1 MQQSWS
7 DLSRCKPGQVIW
19 RPRFFP
25 STNIPLWALRAG
37 SDRMASQYGQ
47 CQCSCR
53 SCWNGVAVLYDPPY
67 GTPNGSLCLEGVP
80 STRTSGGE
88 GRETHCR
95 SESELTVKAY
105 GPKPEN
111 IMLLVH
117 EVFETLILESFKGI
131 TYDFY
136 LPCPDCTSMVVKDP
150 HMFSA
155 SIIRRAT
162 ELKAPFLQC
171 LKYFHTISITDLHAS
186 MPPDSS
192 TDFDLHLVQAV
203 RGLKELQ
210 QEVSAEVFACFC
222 PADLKKEDEE
232 TVLPTRV
239 MKDVQELG
247 YKCWLAQDITK
258 ESTDEMAK
266 ALLDAKVFLV
276 FMSNNFIEDET
287 CCNLFK
293 YARLTLKKP
302 IILVAIGSDLG
313 WKQSSMGI
321 LMADEVFVNM
331 MKASRYPHKFP
342 ELETMLE
349 DKLCPAKKEVE
360 KNFPPCFISYSWQN
374 SAQAVSKGSRSSEGA
389 VGYGDPRDIKDFLE
403 ANGVKCWIDV
413 ERVGIHGLFE
423 DIGEGLIN
431 CHVVV
436 ICISDQYAASDNCAM
451 EFRYAA
457 NSLKLPIVLA
467 VVGTGNKWRASE
479 LGIMSLSYPLVS
491 FQEKSSSSMEKLLN
505 LVRNHI
511 PKESDNK
518 KKEADQKA
526 DKDNEN
532 NTVKEQQ
539 KLSFQELCE
548 LAQRKFL
555 KQVSQFTDNLDSLPY
570 PNIMLVDL
578 CPQEKGQID
587 EQEKASSPEKQIQS
601 PSSARPETAK
611 TPHPAGSN
619 SYHDQTFCVHLL
631 CEHEEGWHMSG
642 KPIQLSSD
650 FGHSLEPYLP
660 YLARVTTIAKFS
672 KKLIL
677 EAQASETG
685 RAYLKWLEENPSVAA
700 TTDFQESYTMLR
712 QLVIDADTDN
722 KMGDLKHCQLSSGKQ
737 IWLCDDHS
745 QEQRVTLLTR
755 ESVTSTA
762 QHQNEVLGVDYM
774 LQALEELN
782 MDSLPQ
788 QIRDKQ
794 NLQTPG
800 QDKNKN
806 KSQALISK
814 SGDTKTVDVSELKGA
829 SISVPDSATKTSK
842 SVGSNS
848 PNQIQP
854 QTSSLQQQQR
864 PSLSRANSKSRAC
877 LLM

>member
-1 MQQSWS
+1 HNTHSKIVYKFEY
-7 DLSRCKPGQVIW
+7 LPAGLFNRGQVRLHHFSDSSLIW
-19 RPRFFP
+19 KR
-25 STNIPLWALRAG
+25 G
-37 SDRMASQYGQ
+37 SFLKK
-47 CQCSCR
+47 
-53 SCWNGVAVLYDPPY
+53 NGHV
-67 GTPNGSLCLEGVP
+67 CLIYQ
-80 STRTSGGE
+80 
-88 GRETHCR
+88 
-95 SESELTVKAY
+95 SEDTELTVKAY

-111 IMLLVH
+111 LMLLVH

-136 LPCPDCTSMVVKDP
+136 LPCPDCTKMVVKDP

-210 QEVSAEVFACFC
+210 LEVSAEVFACFC
-222 PADLKKEDEE
+222 PADMEKKDEE

-239 MKDVQELG
+239 MKDVQDLG
-247 YKCWLAQDITK
+247 YKCWFAQDITK

-266 ALLDAKVFLV
+266 ALLDAKVFLA
-276 FMSNNFIEDET
+276 FMSNSFVEDET

-302 IILVAIGSDLG
+302 IILVAVGSDFN

-331 MKASRYPHKFP
+331 MKASRYSHKMP
-342 ELETMLE
+342 ELEAMLE
-349 DKLCPAKKEVE
+349 DKLCLEKKKDAKS
-360 KNFPPCFISYSWQN
+360 FPPCFISYSWQN

-403 ANGVKCWIDV
+403 SKGVKCWIDV
-413 ERVGIHGLFE
+413 ERVGVHGLFE

-431 CHVVV
+431 CRVVV
-436 ICISDQYAASDNCAM
+436 ICMSDQYAMSDNCAM

-491 FQEKSSSSMEKLLN
+491 FQEKSSNSMEKLLE

-511 PKESDNK
+511 PQESEK
-518 KKEADQKA
+518 KNNERDHKA
-526 DKDNEN
+526 DKEN
-532 NTVKEQQ
+532 QNNAEKEQQ

-555 KQVSQFTDNLDSLPY
+555 KQVSQFTDNLDSLPF

-578 CPQEKGQID
+578 CPQEKDLIEKQ
-587 EQEKASSPEKQIQS
+587 EKKEKASTPENQEQS
-601 PSSARPETAK
+601 PSSARPKTAK
-611 TPHPAGSN
+611 TSGSGGAN
-619 SYHDQTFCVHLL
+619 KFHNQTFCVHLL

-642 KPIQLSSD
+642 KPIQLSPD

-677 EAQASETG
+677 EAQANDTG

-700 TTDFQESYTMLR
+700 TTDFQDSYTMLR

-737 IWLCDDHS
+737 IWLCDEHS
-745 QEQRVTLLTR
+745 QDRRVTLLTD
-755 ESVTSTA
+755 ETVSSTV

-788 QIRDKQ
+788 QIRESQ
-794 NLQTPG
+794 NLPMSAQCKKKKKPLALG
-800 QDKNKN
+800 N
-806 KSQALISK
+806 KSSDSDAI
-814 SGDTKTVDVSELKGA
+814 DTTELKYSNKEA
-829 SISVPDSATKTSK
+829 STTGPENPPKTSGADNTK
-842 SVGSNS
+842 DLT
-848 PNQIQP
+848 QIQP
-854 QTSSLQQQQR
+854 RPSSQQQQQR
-864 PSLSRANSKSRAC
+864 PSLSRGNSKSRAC